1 MNVSEQPVRTHG
13 AIMNIRAASES
24 YAFNGVN
31 YKIEALNSL
40 FQLCAPHI
48 IENGGR
54 ITRISEEGIASVF
67 ENGTESAVRAAF
79 AFFGNASRVPGD
91 NMSSLYSIGIH
102 SGNVYTLNM
111 RYDALSVPVSMSD
124 GIVLARHL
132 SEIAREYE
140 ARILIT
146 HTASEQ
152 LRSFENRFSSRK
164 LGIIHNSV
172 TGEDEVIYDLF
183 DSDNTN
189 QKYSKRRSK
198 LVFETGVESFLQ
210 GRYIQSRGSFIELL
224 KFDRNDRTAKKYIFM
239 CDKALSG
246 DIDDENHKYIDIW

>member
-1 MNVSEQPVRTHG
+1 MNVSEQPVRTRG

-67 ENGTESAVRAAF
+67 EAGTESAIRAAF
-79 AFFGNASRVPGD
+79 GFFGDASVSPGED
-91 NMSSLYSIGIH
+91 MSSTYSIGIH
-102 SGNVYTLNM
+102 SADVYTLNM
-111 RYDALSVPVSMSD
+111 KYDALSIPVSMSD
-124 GIVLARHL
+124 GIGLARHL
-132 SEIAREYE
+132 SETAAEYE

-152 LRSFENRFSSRK
+152 VRSFENRFSSRK
-164 LGIIHNSV
+164 LGIIHNSL

-183 DSDNTN
+183 DSDSTN
-189 QKYSKRRSK
+189 RKYSKRRSK
-198 LVFETGVESFLQ
+198 LVFETGVQAFLL
-210 GRYIQSRGSFIELL
+210 GRYLQSRGCFIQLL
-224 KFDRNDRTAKKYIFM
+224 KYDRNDRTAKKYVFM
-239 CDKALSG
+239 CDRALSG
-246 DIDDENHKYIDIW
+246 ENNNEENKYIDIW